1 MTDASAHLFRKR
13 DQPEDSSDVHV
24 TCAGMGMP
32 RRVSVQ
38 ATEGVAAT
46 VMVTVVQ
53 GKVWMSIMP
62 PFTWQAIMDSGK
74 IDELMR
80 VLRLARDEARRGEAR
95 RGEARRG
102 EARRMSLTG
111 GRWVIRADKGPVR
124 EITSGKTTPGHKT
137 VGQTDADPTVAKT
150 RRH

>member
-1 MTDASAHLFRKR
+1 MTDASAHPSLKQ
-13 DQPEDSSDVHV
+13 DQPEDSPDVHV

-32 RRVSVQ
+32 RRVSAQ

-62 PFTWQAIMDSGK
+62 PFTWQAIMDSGQ
-74 IDELMR
+74 IDELMH
-80 VLRLARDEARRGEAR
+80 VLRLAQD
-95 RGEARRG
+95 

-111 GRWVIRADKGPVR
+111 GRWAIRADK
-124 EITSGKTTPGHKT
+124 E
-137 VGQTDADPTVAKT
+137 AYAKP
-150 RRH
+150 RLG